1 MEKKKLIELLKDLTE
16 ETTIDWLKDWVLKAE
31 REDFEYL
38 ITQLNYELE
47 LNFYYR
53 ENNWWGDYWGELY
66 IQKEIFI
73 SENEKYWSD
82 IYLSIDYN
90 FSNDLDEF
98 IDEII
103 RADKKAKDVL
113 EKMSSQD

>member
-1 MEKKKLIELLKDLTE
+1 MEKKKLIELLKEATE

-38 ITQLNYELE
+38 ITQLNSQDEIS
-47 LNFYYR
+47 FYYR
-53 ENNWWGDYWGELY
+53 ENNWWSDYWGELY

-73 SENEKYWSD
+73 GENEKYRAD

-90 FSNDLDEF
+90 FSNNLDEF
-98 IDEII
+98 VEEIM
-103 RADKKAKDVL
+103 RTDKKAKEIL